1 MWTTYL
7 TTIYCILYHATFVV
21 YRQHIVLRDVH
32 NRCLSGYNL
41 RTLLCTSASARP
53 LAINFT
59 GKIYKVGS
67 RVIRMTTI
75 VYLLYF

>member
-7 TTIYCILYHATFVV
+7 TTTYCILCHATFVV

-41 RTLLCTSASARP
+41 RTHLCTSASARP
-53 LAINFT
+53 LSINFIS
-59 GKIYKVGS
+59 KIYKESSV
-67 RVIRMTTI
+67 VICMTATG
-75 VYLLYF
+75 YLLYF